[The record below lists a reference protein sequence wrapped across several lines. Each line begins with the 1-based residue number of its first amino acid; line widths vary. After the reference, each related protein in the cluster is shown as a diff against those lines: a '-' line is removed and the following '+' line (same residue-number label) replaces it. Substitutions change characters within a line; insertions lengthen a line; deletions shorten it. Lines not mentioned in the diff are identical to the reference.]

1 MDATLRDRAVL
12 LGDTLVCADLHVGKG
27 AASNVELPLGERDH
41 LLDRLGALLDRY
53 DPETVVVAG
62 DFLHSFDR
70 VPSDVQETVRA
81 LSGRIR
87 EAGARLV
94 VTPGN
99 HDAMLDTVWQGPTE
113 AEHVL
118 SGVPDVVEAV
128 GTHEG
133 TPASGEEDRRTVV
146 CHGHTEPAADA
157 DCYVIGHDHPAITVE
172 GKKWHCYLYA
182 ADAYRGAAVLVL
194 PAFTHLAGGVSINRR
209 RGTADLTSPLVADLD
224 RFQPIVRD
232 EEADETRAFP
242 PLGEFRELL

>member
-1 MDATLRDRAVL
+1 MEAALRDRAIR

-41 LLDRLGALLDRY
+41 LLDRADALLDRY
-53 DPETVVVAG
+53 GPETVVVAG

-70 VPSDVQETVRA
+70 VPSDVRETVRA
-81 LSGRIR
+81 LAGRVR

-99 HDAMLDTVWQGPTE
+99 HDSMLDSVWQGPTE
-113 AEHVL
+113 PEYTL
-118 SGVPDVVEAV
+118 SGVPNVVDTAISQ
-128 GTHEG
+128 EG
-133 TPASGEEDRRTVV
+133 PDELNGEERRTVV
-146 CHGHTEPAADA
+146 CHGHAEPAADA

-209 RGTADLTSPLVADLD
+209 RGTADLTSPLIGDLD
-224 RFQPIVRD
+224 RFRPIVRD
-232 EEADETRAFP
+232 EEADEVRAFP

>member
-12 LGDTLVCADLHVGKG
+12 LGETLVCADLHVGK
-27 AASNVELPLGERDH
+27 ARASTVELPLGEREH

-53 DPETVVVAG
+53 DPGEVVVAG

-70 VPSDVQETVRA
+70 VPSDARETVTA
-81 LSGRIR
+81 LERR
-87 EAGARLV
+87 VRDAGARLV

-99 HDAMLDTVWQGPTE
+99 HDSMLDAVWQGPTE
-113 AEHVL
+113 TEYVL
-118 SGVPDVVEAV
+118 SGVPAVVEAV
-128 GTHEG
+128 DATAEG
-133 TPASGEEDRRTVV
+133 ENDGRTVV
-146 CHGHTEPAADA
+146 CHGHADPETEA

-172 GKKWHCYLYA
+172 GQKWHCYLYA
-182 ADAYRGAAVLVL
+182 PEVYRGAAVLVL
-194 PAFTHLAGGVSINRR
+194 PAFTELAGGVSINRR
-209 RGTADLTSPLVADLD
+209 RGTATLTSPLITDLD

>member
-12 LGDTLVCADLHVGKG
+12 LGDTLVVADLHVGRG

-41 LLDRLGALLDRY
+41 LLERLSALVDRY

-70 VPSDVQETVRA
+70 VPSDVRETVRA
-81 LSGRIR
+81 LSGRVR
-87 EAGARLV
+87 ESGTRLI

-99 HDAMLDTVWQGPTE
+99 HDSMLDSVWQGPTE
-113 AEHVL
+113 TEYTL
-118 SGVPDVVEAV
+118 SGIPEVVEADSS
-128 GTHEG
+128 HEG
-133 TPASGEEDRRTVV
+133 TIQNGEGDGRTVV

-172 GKKWHCYLYA
+172 GRKWHCYLYA

-209 RGTADLTSPLVADLD
+209 HGTADLSSPLVADLD

-232 EEADETRAFP
+232 EEANETRAFP